1 MTESE
6 NVKLKEQ
13 APSLK
18 EPDIQL
24 TESGDVSAEDHR
36 SAGTPLTDIASS
48 KSSKAEHISF
58 KEVSQSDID
67 KEITKLEA
75 SAPSATV
82 LPKKISVDDV
92 EIVLPYRP
100 YASTEKWLAHRFS
113 AWSAPKTW
121 FATILVVTF
130 FGFGGPGKVIETIVT
145 IFSNSDMLPKVGGG
159 ISPEEIMASNFLI
172 IQWMTFLL
180 FLGLFVMLYYYLRH
194 PTNVVLNS
202 QGISLVWKR
211 RSEWLRK
218 SLDWKDLQRISVEW
232 PPNKTSPQDSLLVFT
247 PIKGEALKFKYGAL
261 PSISSRQS
269 LMDAINRWGP
279 HASRAPELADMLS
292 EPHTQGYTELWLQ
305 ALSQPPKRERLTPL
319 HEGAMLRDCQYEILG
334 RLGVGGQGTAYAA
347 REVDNNHAVVLKE
360 FILPVYVDVNVRRQS
375 VEKMQNEAEILSKLD
390 HERIVK
396 LIDFFIEDHR
406 GYLVLE
412 RIDGMSL
419 RQKVSAEG
427 RLTENE
433 VRSLALQMCE
443 MLEYLH
449 GLEPPVVHRDFTPEN
464 LILSKDGTLK
474 LVDFNVAQQQE
485 STATGTVVGKHS
497 YISPEQ
503 FRGKPTAQSDIY
515 SMGATLFYLLTGED
529 PEPITCSHPRKK
541 FESFSESID
550 EVVAKTTALSVK
562 NRYTSAAEIRADLE
576 QEA

>member
-1 MTESE
+1 MTEAE
-6 NVKLKEQ
+6 NVKLKDE
-13 APSLK
+13 
-18 EPDIQL
+18 
-24 TESGDVSAEDHR
+24 
-36 SAGTPLTDIASS
+36 
-48 KSSKAEHISF
+48 
-58 KEVSQSDID
+58 
-67 KEITKLEA
+67 
-75 SAPSATV
+75 ATV
-82 LPKKISVDDV
+82 IKEAEAQPQVEHSEESSENGNHAAEQSSELTVSDDTTFV
-92 EIVLPYRP
+92 ADRTDVMQNNESDKNELSNSSQVTVPRTDDFEVVLPYRP

-130 FGFGGPGKVIETIVT
+130 FGFGGPGKVIEWITQAALGSAFPV
-145 IFSNSDMLPKVGGG
+145 SNSASAQELM
-159 ISPEEIMASNFLI
+159 SANIMI
-172 IQWMTFLL
+172 IQWMSFILFVGFFLL
-180 FLGLFVMLYYYLRH
+180 MYFYLRH
-194 PTNVVLNS
+194 PTNVVLNA
-202 QGISLVWKR
+202 QGVSLVWKR

-218 SLDWKDLQRISVEW
+218 TLNWKDLQRISVEW
-232 PPNKTSPQDSLLVFT
+232 PPDKTSPHESLLVFT
-247 PIKGEALKFKYGAL
+247 PITGEPLKFKYGAL

-292 EPHTQGYTELWLQ
+292 EPHTHGYTELWLQ

-319 HEGAMLRDCQYEILG
+319 TEGSMLRECQYEILG

-375 VEKMQNEAEILSKLD
+375 VEKMQNEANILSRLNHD
-390 HERIVK
+390 RIVK

-419 RQKVSAEG
+419 RQKVITEG
-427 RLTENE
+427 RLSETA
-433 VRSLALQMCE
+433 VRELAMQMCD
-443 MLEYLH
+443 MLQYLH

-464 LILSKDGTLK
+464 LILSRDGTLK

-485 STATGTVVGKHS
+485 STATGTVVGKHCF
-497 YISPEQ
+497 IAPEQ
-503 FRGKPTAQSDIY
+503 FRGKPTIQSDIY

-541 FESFSESID
+541 CEALSESID
-550 EVVAKTTALSVK
+550 ELVAKTTALTVK
-562 NRYTSAAEIRADLE
+562 NRYMNAAEIKADLE
-576 QEA
+576 KS

>member
-1 MTESE
+1 MTEAE
-6 NVKLKEQ
+6 NVKLKDE
-13 APSLK
+13 
-18 EPDIQL
+18 
-24 TESGDVSAEDHR
+24 
-36 SAGTPLTDIASS
+36 
-48 KSSKAEHISF
+48 
-58 KEVSQSDID
+58 
-67 KEITKLEA
+67 
-75 SAPSATV
+75 ATV
-82 LPKKISVDDV
+82 IKEAEAQPQVEHSEESSENGNHAAEQSSELTVSDDTTFV
-92 EIVLPYRP
+92 ADRTDVMQNNESDKNELSNSSQVTVPRTDDFEVVLPYRP

-130 FGFGGPGKVIETIVT
+130 FGFGGPGKVIEWITQAALGSAFPV
-145 IFSNSDMLPKVGGG
+145 SNSASAQELM
-159 ISPEEIMASNFLI
+159 SANIMI
-172 IQWMTFLL
+172 IQWMSFILFVGFFLL
-180 FLGLFVMLYYYLRH
+180 MYFYLRH
-194 PTNVVLNS
+194 PTNVVLNA
-202 QGISLVWKR
+202 QGVSLVWKR

-218 SLDWKDLQRISVEW
+218 TLNWKDLQRISVEW
-232 PPNKTSPQDSLLVFT
+232 PPDKTSPHESLLVFA
-247 PIKGEALKFKYGAL
+247 PITGEPLKFKYGAL

-292 EPHTQGYTELWLQ
+292 EPHTHGYTELWLQ

-319 HEGAMLRDCQYEILG
+319 TEGSMLRECQYEILG

-375 VEKMQNEAEILSKLD
+375 VEKMQNEANILSRLNHD
-390 HERIVK
+390 RIVK

-419 RQKVSAEG
+419 RQKVIAEG
-427 RLTENE
+427 RLSETA
-433 VRSLALQMCE
+433 VRELAMQMCD
-443 MLEYLH
+443 MLQYLH

-464 LILSKDGTLK
+464 LILSRDGTLK

-485 STATGTVVGKHS
+485 STATGTVVGKHCF
-497 YISPEQ
+497 IAPEQ
-503 FRGKPTAQSDIY
+503 FRGKPTIQSDIY

-541 FESFSESID
+541 CEALSESID
-550 EVVAKTTALSVK
+550 ELVAKTTALTVK
-562 NRYTSAAEIRADLE
+562 NRYMNAAEIKADLE
-576 QEA
+576 KS